1 MQRLCA
7 STASPDR
14 KTLRLNEFRIMATH
28 GITYTKEGLPELL
41 GKLDTVTD
49 DMKRKGGR
57 FALRKAAQVIRDQ
70 ARQNASKIDDPRSA
84 ADIEANIVERWNG
97 RLFKRTGRLGFRI
110 GVQGG
115 AGGNKPASAFAGLPG
130 GDTRQA
136 FRQQEF
142 GNSNHAA
149 QPFMR
154 PAVDQAGQQAVDTFI
169 NEYSRALDR
178 ALRRAKKKAA
188 K

>member
-1 MQRLCA
+1 
-7 STASPDR
+7 
-14 KTLRLNEFRIMATH
+14 MATD
-28 GITYTKEGLPELL
+28 GITYTMEGLPELL
-41 GKLDTVTD
+41 GKLDAVTD
-49 DMKRKGGR
+49 DMKFKGGR

-70 ARQNASKIDDPRSA
+70 AKQNASKIDDPRSA

-115 AGGNKPASAFAGLPG
+115 SGGNKPASAFSGLPG
-130 GDTRQA
+130 GDTRHW
-136 FRQQEF
+136 RQQEF

-154 PAVDQAGQQAVDTFI
+154 PAMDKGQEAVNVFI
-169 NEYSRALDR
+169 KEYGRALDR
-178 ALRRAKKKAA
+178 ALRRARKRAGK
-188 K
+188 

>member
-1 MQRLCA
+1 
-7 STASPDR
+7 
-14 KTLRLNEFRIMATH
+14 MATDR
-28 GITYTKEGLPELL
+28 IDYTMEGLPELL
-41 GKLDTVTD
+41 GKLDSVTQD
-49 DMKRKGGR
+49 IKYKGGR

-70 ARQNASKIDDPRSA
+70 AKANAAKIDDPKTAES
-84 ADIEANIVERWNG
+84 IEKNIVERWNG
-97 RLFKRTGRLGFRI
+97 RLFNRTGALGFRV
-110 GVQGG
+110 GVMGG

-142 GNSNHAA
+142 GNANHPA

-154 PAVDQAGQQAVDTFI
+154 PAMDKGQEAVNVFI
-169 NEYSRALDR
+169 NEYGKAIDR
-178 ALRRAKKKAA
+178 AIKKAKKKAA

>member
-1 MQRLCA
+1 MA
-7 STASPDR
+7 NDR
-14 KTLRLNEFRIMATH
+14 ID
-28 GITYTKEGLPELL
+28 YTMEGLPELL
-41 GKLDTVTD
+41 GKLDSVTHD
-49 DMKRKGGR
+49 IKYKGGR

-70 ARQNASKIDDPRSA
+70 VRQNAAKIDDPRSA

-97 RLFKRTGRLGFRI
+97 RLFKRTGAIGFRV
-110 GVQGG
+110 GVLGG
-115 AGGNKPASAFAGLPG
+115 AGGNKPASAFSGLPG
-130 GDTRQA
+130 GDTRHW
-136 FRQQEF
+136 RQQEL

-149 QPFMR
+149 QPFLR
-154 PAVDQAGQQAVDTFI
+154 PAMDKGQEAVNTFI